1 MNSDN
6 SERGGSDKLLWK
18 IVAGA
23 AAAGAGWLAR
33 NAIERTWSAVTG
45 NPPPQNPESPETTW
59 GEAIA
64 WAVASGVLIEVARL
78 TARRTAA
85 RSWERR
91 YGSLPPGLETVG

>member
-1 MNSDN
+1 MGENNSD
-6 SERGGSDKLLWK
+6 KFLWK
-18 IVAGA
+18 VVAGV

-33 NAIERTWSAVTG
+33 NAVERAWTAVTG
-45 NPPPQNPESPETTW
+45 DAPPENPESPTTTW

-78 TARRTAA
+78 AARRTAA
-85 RSWERR
+85 RSWERH